1 MELASHQ
8 VPHFLS
14 SSSPVLLL
22 RSSFVLCLN
31 PSPSGLHTPN
41 QNTMCRL
48 CKHHQR
54 PFWAEINSLG
64 SITSQAYYAVPDYP
78 PECWAVRESSF
89 RPSFCFPLVCSLS
102 TLSSME
108 RILCYFERYLA
119 WQACGE
125 MSCPD
130 LKMSSLKLFMPYIS
144 FWSQEVG
151 ASTPKL
157 FLAGL
162 RASLSLW
169 ISVCKMGLTVV
180 HAFVGTSL

>member
-31 PSPSGLHTPN
+31 PSPSGFHTPN